1 LFVTNRS
8 LLEIV
13 SRSRLSP
20 RISPCLCAVF
30 AAATLA
36 LSGCS
41 SSPFARKS
49 DAPTVTA
56 AQQVADAAQRAA
68 EEKKPALARGDDA
81 VTRGDFAAAAAFYR
95 SAQEADPKAQAPL
108 RRLGAA
114 EFALG
119 QYTEAYET
127 YHALQEIVPDDSEA
141 AFRMGELVLM
151 RGSPQAAI
159 DQFTI
164 ALSTRKDD
172 PALYSVV
179 GVAYSMMGKYDLAV
193 RSYQAGLKLVP
204 DHQGLRNNLGL
215 AQFLAGD
222 SKAAIQTFTDLV
234 ALPDSKLRYRQ
245 NLAFIYAVNG
255 DMAKAREI
263 AGKDV
268 DIATLDSDLKN
279 FRAQQKPDGVVIGD
293 DRTMM
298 GIHLS
303 RDAAAQTL
311 TATVAADQQRQVAA
325 DAAAA
330 EAARAQQA
338 AADTAAAEAA
348 KTQQAAADTA
358 AAEAAKTQ
366 QAAADTA
373 AAEAAK
379 TQQAAADT
387 AAAEAAKAETHPQV
401 GEQVAAAEASD
412 AQQSLEAD
420 KLDMPEAAAS
430 FSSNA
435 VPDRSET
442 PQAVLGRPI
451 PLVVALA
458 PIPATRNQL
467 QGSINKNAASNK
479 AATLTLRTCIP
490 TLILPLQKAA
500 SRTARRAKPKPV
512 LVKNASEVQVSNR
525 VSIYIPSSSRGPGF
539 FLQLPRAPIQA
550 NRL

>member
-114 EFALG
+114 ELALG

-358 AAEAAKTQ
+358 AAEAAK
-366 QAAADTA
+366 
-373 AAEAAK
+373 
-379 TQQAAADT
+379 
-387 AAAEAAKAETHPQV
+387 AETHPQV

>member
-114 EFALG
+114 ELALG

-379 TQQAAADT
+379 
-387 AAAEAAKAETHPQV
+387 AETHPQV

>member
-1 LFVTNRS
+1 MFVTNRS

-114 EFALG
+114 ELALG

-358 AAEAAKTQ
+358 AAEAAK
-366 QAAADTA
+366 
-373 AAEAAK
+373 
-379 TQQAAADT
+379 
-387 AAAEAAKAETHPQV
+387 AETHPQV

-512 LVKNASEVQVSNR
+512 LVKNASEVQASNR

>member
-1 LFVTNRS
+1 MFVTNRS

-114 EFALG
+114 ELALG

-358 AAEAAKTQ
+358 AAEAAK
-366 QAAADTA
+366 
-373 AAEAAK
+373 
-379 TQQAAADT
+379 
-387 AAAEAAKAETHPQV
+387 AETHPQV

>member
-1 LFVTNRS
+1 MFVTNRN
-8 LLEIV
+8 LIEIV

-36 LSGCS
+36 LSGCG

-56 AQQVADAAQRAA
+56 AQQAADAAQRAA
-68 EEKKPALARGDDA
+68 EEKKPALTRGDDA
-81 VTRGDFAAAAAFYR
+81 VTRGDFAAAAVFYR

-303 RDAAAQTL
+303 RDTAAQTL

-348 KTQQAAADTA
+348 KAQQAAADA
-358 AAEAAKTQ
+358 PAAEAARAQ
-366 QAAADTA
+366 PAAADV
-373 AAEAAK
+373 
-379 TQQAAADT
+379 
-387 AAAEAAKAETHPQV
+387 AEAAKAETHPQV

-412 AQQSLEAD
+412 AQQSLEVA

-458 PIPATRNQL
+458 PIPAARNQL
-467 QGSINKNAASNK
+467 QGPKNQTAASNE
-479 AATLTLRTCIP
+479 AATLSLRTCIP
-490 TLILPLQKAA
+490 ALILPLQKAA
-500 SRTARRAKPKPV
+500 SRTAQRAKPKPV
-512 LVKNASEVQVSNR
+512 LVKNTSEAQASNR
-525 VSIYIPSSSRGPGF
+525 VLIYIPASSRGPGF
-539 FLQLPRAPIQA
+539 FLRLPGAPIQA

>member
-1 LFVTNRS
+1 
-8 LLEIV
+8 
-13 SRSRLSP
+13 
-20 RISPCLCAVF
+20 
-30 AAATLA
+30 
-36 LSGCS
+36 
-41 SSPFARKS
+41 
-49 DAPTVTA
+49 
-56 AQQVADAAQRAA
+56 
-68 EEKKPALARGDDA
+68 
-81 VTRGDFAAAAAFYR
+81 
-95 SAQEADPKAQAPL
+95 
-108 RRLGAA
+108 
-114 EFALG
+114 
-119 QYTEAYET
+119 
-127 YHALQEIVPDDSEA
+127 
-141 AFRMGELVLM
+141 
-151 RGSPQAAI
+151 
-159 DQFTI
+159 
-164 ALSTRKDD
+164 
-172 PALYSVV
+172 
-179 GVAYSMMGKYDLAV
+179 MMGKYDLAV

-330 EAARAQQA
+330 EAARA
-338 AADTAAAEAA
+338 
-348 KTQQAAADTA
+348 QQAAADTA